1 MLYMLD
7 TNICSFILREKP
19 LYIKEKLKSCE
30 KSHTVALSS
39 VVVAELLYGAQK
51 RNSKQLTTIVEAFI
65 GNFVVY
71 DFDKEASFHYAKI
84 RYALEKKGQII
95 GSNDLFIA
103 AHAKS
108 LDAVLVTNNT
118 KEFERV
124 EGLEIED
131 WSRE

>member
-7 TNICSFILREKP
+7 TNICSFIVREKP
-19 LYIKEKLKSCE
+19 LYIKEKLKLCE
-30 KSHTVALSS
+30 KKHTIALSS

-51 RNSKQLTTIVEAFI
+51 RNSKKLTAIVEAFI

-71 DFDKEASFHYAKI
+71 DFDKEASYHYAEI
-84 RYALEKKGQII
+84 RNVLEKKGLII

-103 AHAKS
+103 SHAKS

-124 EGLEIED
+124 EGLEVED
-131 WSRE
+131 WSKE

>member
-19 LYIKEKLKSCE
+19 LYIKEKLKLCE

-51 RNSKQLTTIVEAFI
+51 RNSKQLMAIVEAFI

-71 DFDKEASFHYAKI
+71 DFDKEASSHYAKI
-84 RYALEKKGQII
+84 RNALEKKGQII

-124 EGLEIED
+124 AGLEIED

>member
-51 RNSKQLTTIVEAFI
+51 RNSKKLITIVEAFI

-71 DFDKEASFHYAKI
+71 DFDKEASFYYAKI
-84 RYALEKKGQII
+84 RNALEKKGQII

-108 LDAVLVTNNT
+108 LNAVLVTNNT

-124 EGLEIED
+124 KGLEIED

>member
-7 TNICSFILREKP
+7 TNMCSFILREKP

-30 KSHTVALSS
+30 KSHTIALSN

-51 RNSKQLTTIVEAFI
+51 RNSKQLATIVEAFI

>member
-7 TNICSFILREKP
+7 TNICSFIVREKP

-30 KSHTVALSS
+30 KKHSIALSS

-51 RNSKQLTTIVEAFI
+51 RNSKKLTAIVEAFI

-71 DFDKEASFHYAKI
+71 DFDKEASYHYAEI
-84 RYALEKKGQII
+84 RNVLEKKGLII

-103 AHAKS
+103 SHAKS

-124 EGLEIED
+124 EGLEVED
-131 WSRE
+131 WSKE

>member
-7 TNICSFILREKP
+7 TNICSFIVREKP

-30 KSHTVALSS
+30 KKYTIALSS

-51 RNSKQLTTIVEAFI
+51 RNNKKLTAIVEAFI

-71 DFDKEASFHYAKI
+71 DFDKEASYHYAEI
-84 RYALEKKGQII
+84 RNVLEKKGLII

-103 AHAKS
+103 SHAKS

-118 KEFERV
+118 KEFERI
-124 EGLEIED
+124 EGLEVED